1 MCLSILKFDEYQIV
15 PFLQHTNKY
24 IVSLLRFVLIIQIFA
39 LCLFE
44 NLDTRSESKTQIRAH
59 TCIK

>member
-24 IVSLLRFVLIIQIFA
+24 IVSLLLKFASIQIFA

-44 NLDTRSESKTQIRAH
+44 NLDTPSESKTQIRAH